1 MHQGEKAA
9 WVIASKRKISKG
21 GEKEIR
27 KIDKLPD
34 MFEYNEKTFY
44 LGRNIQGS
52 ITDKNSENQVVEKNQ
67 SNY

>member
-1 MHQGEKAA
+1 MTTMHQGEKAA

-44 LGRNIQGS
+44 LGRNI
-52 ITDKNSENQVVEKNQ
+52 
-67 SNY
+67 